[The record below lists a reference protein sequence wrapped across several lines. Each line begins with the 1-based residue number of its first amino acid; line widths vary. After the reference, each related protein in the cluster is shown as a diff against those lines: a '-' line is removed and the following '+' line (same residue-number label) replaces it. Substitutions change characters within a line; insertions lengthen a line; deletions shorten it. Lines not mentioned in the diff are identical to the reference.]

1 MGAGAKRCADSA
13 FAECYSCRESP
24 NKAFRTKVTQ
34 RAENSPIPAQFHREL
49 SRSAPKA
56 QRERRRDHRLEEGRN
71 SMKIKIEIQIDDDTA
86 IYINRFLGTQEPE
99 TPLDTAGLTKMLLE
113 DVALAVRRPG
123 SWEGA
128 RMTDLLTSHGYSVE

>member
-1 MGAGAKRCADSA
+1 
-13 FAECYSCRESP
+13 
-24 NKAFRTKVTQ
+24 
-34 RAENSPIPAQFHREL
+34 
-49 SRSAPKA
+49 
-56 QRERRRDHRLEEGRN
+56 
-71 SMKIKIEIQIDDDTA
+71 MKIKIEIQIDDDTA
-86 IYINRFLGTQEPE
+86 IYINRFLCTQEPE

>member
-1 MGAGAKRCADSA
+1 
-13 FAECYSCRESP
+13 
-24 NKAFRTKVTQ
+24 
-34 RAENSPIPAQFHREL
+34 
-49 SRSAPKA
+49 
-56 QRERRRDHRLEEGRN
+56 
-71 SMKIKIEIQIDDDTA
+71 MKIKIEIQIDDDTA